1 MTALQGHRRPAVWAL
16 LAITLT
22 AILAGLTTG
31 TALAD
36 PEPGDTGKLVL
47 VLDSSGSMKEPAG
60 DGNTKIVAARTALT
74 QVVTKLPESAQV
86 GLRVYGATV
95 FKRSQ
100 PGACTDTQLT
110 VPIGTGNRPQ
120 LQAAIAKYKPYGE
133 TPIAYALQQ
142 AAKDLGPTGQRTI
155 VLVSDGEA
163 TCAPEPCEVAR
174 SIAKQ
179 GIDLKIDV
187 VGFRV
192 GGKARSQLQCV
203 AREGRGDYYDA
214 DSTID
219 LEAGLD
225 RLSTRAFRPF
235 RISGTPVQGGPQQ
248 EGAPVLAPGHYSDT
262 FGNDQTA
269 KYYLIKRTMAKSTLR
284 AGVSFRRPSGG
295 SFVLRAEVKL
305 KTIGAE
311 NCGWSYPLAF
321 DGDQGI
327 ATGAASSWTGEY
339 PKGCADDDQL
349 VLTVSAG
356 EAFRE
361 MKGVPYELRID
372 EEPPVDSTTNLPA
385 KADEPTWTPMA
396 GSTPREIVPGS
407 SFPDAPLLVPG
418 SYQTTLMPGEVQLYK
433 VKADW
438 GQRIQAQVTVP
449 KLGAAAAKAIDG
461 IRYLDMGMIS
471 PIGEDVY
478 AVFAKKVPGSG
489 GAGRRAVLTKDGV
502 VNANTTKE
510 IRYLNRD
517 GANNQDTGT
526 SMPGEYYIAVSLT
539 RKDDDKAFAIPMTLT
554 VGLEGTAGTG
564 KPEYVD
570 GASPVSGTSTTPS
583 PTAQP
588 STPGDENGNGNGNGN
603 QAGGPVQGSNTDS
616 DDGAPVALIAGLGG
630 GGVLLLII
638 GVFAAVHLRRKPA
651 ITQPSAWQPSPQQP
665 SPNYPPQQPNQSGV
679 QHPNQPG
686 PQHPNQGGPQYPNHG
701 GSQPPHR

>member
-1 MTALQGHRRPAVWAL
+1 MTALQGHRRPAVWAI

-22 AILAGLTTG
+22 ALLAGL
-31 TALAD
+31 AIPAAHAD
-36 PEPGDTGKLVL
+36 PDPAGSKLVL

-60 DGNTKIVAARTALT
+60 DGQTKIAAARTALT
-74 QVVTKLPESAQV
+74 KVVTKLPAEAEV

-95 FKRSQ
+95 FKRTQ

-110 VPIGTGNRPQ
+110 VPIGTNNRPQ

-133 TPIAYALQQ
+133 TPIGYALQQ
-142 AAKDLGPTGQRTI
+142 AAKDLGATGQRTI

-163 TCAPEPCEVAR
+163 TCAPDPCVVAQ

-235 RISGTPVQGGPQQ
+235 RISGEPVQGAAQQ
-248 EGAPVLAPGHYSDT
+248 EGAPELAPGHYSDT
-262 FGNDQTA
+262 FGGDQTA
-269 KYYLIKRTMAKSTLR
+269 KYYLIKRSIKGSTLR
-284 AGVSFRRPSGG
+284 AGVSFRRNPGDEL
-295 SFVLRAEVKL
+295 VIQAEVKL
-305 KTIGAE
+305 KTLGGDE
-311 NCGWSYPLAF
+311 CGWSYPRVF
-321 DGDQGI
+321 GSDQGL
-327 ATGAASSWTGEY
+327 ATGTASSWSDWRKE
-339 PKGCADDDQL
+339 CADEDQL
-349 VLTVSAG
+349 VLTVSPG
-356 EAFRE
+356 KDYRE
-361 MKGVPYELRID
+361 LKGVPFELRID
-372 EEPPVDSTTNLPA
+372 EEPPVTSTANLPA
-385 KADEPTWTPMA
+385 EAGDPVWTPMP

-407 SFPDAPLLVPG
+407 SFPDAPLLEPG
-418 SYQTTLMPGEVQLYK
+418 SYKTTLMPGELQLYR

-449 KLGAAAAKAIDG
+449 QLGAATSEALGG
-461 IRYLDMGMIS
+461 IRYLDAALIS

-478 AVFAKKVPGSG
+478 SVFAKKVPGGSG
-489 GAGRRAVLTKDGV
+489 KRSVLTRQGAV
-502 VNANTTKE
+502 QGLTTKE

-526 SMPGEYYIAVSLT
+526 SMPGEYYVAVSMT
-539 RKDDDKAFAIPMTLT
+539 RKDDDRAFTVPVTLT
-554 VGLEGTAGTG
+554 VGVVGTAGAG

-570 GASPVSGTSTTPS
+570 GATPVAGTSVTPS
-583 PTAQP
+583 PTAEP
-588 STPGDENGNGNGNGN
+588 SESGNENGNESGNENENGNGT
-603 QAGGPVQGSNTDS
+603 QAGGPVQGSDTNSGDS
-616 DDGAPVALIAGLGG
+616 TPVALIAGLSG
-630 GGVLLLII
+630 GGVALLLV
-638 GVFAAVHLRRKPA
+638 GLFAVFRLRKKPA
-651 ITQPSAWQPSPQQP
+651 IVQPSGW
-665 SPNYPPQQPNQSGV
+665 SGAP
-679 QHPNQPG
+679 QHPNQVP
-686 PQHPNQGGPQYPNHG
+686 PQYPNQGGPQPPQ
-701 GSQPPHR
+701 QPPYN

>member
-22 AILAGLTTG
+22 AVLAGLTTG
-31 TALAD
+31 SALAD
-36 PEPGDTGKLVL
+36 PEPGDTGKLVM

-60 DGNTKIVAARTALT
+60 DGKTKIVAARTALT
-74 QVVTKLPESAQV
+74 QVVSKLPETAQV

-95 FKRSQ
+95 FKKGQ

-110 VPIGTGNRPQ
+110 VPIGTANRPQ

-133 TPIAYALQQ
+133 TPIGYALQQ

-163 TCAPEPCEVAR
+163 TCAPDPCEVAR

-225 RLSTRAFRPF
+225 KLSTRAFRPF

-269 KYYLIKRTMAKSTLR
+269 KYYVIKRTMAKSTLR

-295 SFVLRAEVKL
+295 SFVLKAEVKL

-327 ATGAASSWTGEY
+327 ATGAASSWTGDY

-356 EAFRE
+356 AAFRE

-385 KADEPTWTPMA
+385 KADTPTWTPMP

-407 SFPDAPLLVPG
+407 SFPDAPLLEPG
-418 SYQTTLMPGEVQLYK
+418 SYKTTLMPGEVQLYK

-438 GQRIQAQVTVP
+438 GQRIQAQATVP
-449 KLGAAAAKAIDG
+449 KLGAATAKAIDG

-471 PIGEDVY
+471 PIGEEVY
-478 AVFAKKVPGSG
+478 AVFAKNVPGPG

-517 GANNQDTGT
+517 GANNQDKGT
-526 SMPGEYYIAVSLT
+526 SMPGEYYIAISLT
-539 RKDDDKAFAIPMTLT
+539 RKDNDKAFAIPMTLT
-554 VGLEGTAGTG
+554 VGLEGTAGNG

-570 GASPVSGTSTTPS
+570 GATPVDGTSTTPT
-583 PTAQP
+583 PTP
-588 STPGDENGNGNGNGN
+588 TEESSTPGTGNENENKNE
-603 QAGGPVQGSNTDS
+603 AGGPVQGSSNDS
-616 DDGAPVALIAGLGG
+616 DDGTPVALVAGLGG
-630 GGVLLLII
+630 GGVLLLLV
-638 GVFAAVHLRRKPA
+638 GVLAALRLRKKPA
-651 ITQPSAWQPSPQQP
+651 IAQPSATPWHSGA
-665 SPNYPPQQPNQSGV
+665 PNYPTQPGQ
-679 QHPNQPG
+679 QHPNG
-686 PQHPNQGGPQYPNHG
+686 PQPPNHG
-701 GSQPPHR
+701 GPQPPHH

>member
-1 MTALQGHRRPAVWAL
+1 MTALQGHRRPAVWAI

-22 AILAGLTTG
+22 GVLAGLTTG

-36 PEPGDTGKLVL
+36 PEPGDTGKLVM

-60 DGNTKIVAARTALT
+60 DGKTKIVAARTALT
-74 QVVTKLPESAQV
+74 QVVSKLPETAQV

-110 VPIGTGNRPQ
+110 VPIGTDNRPQ

-269 KYYLIKRTMAKSTLR
+269 KYYQIKRTMAKSTLR

-295 SFVLRAEVKL
+295 SFVLKAEVKL
-305 KTIGAE
+305 KTIGGDD
-311 NCGWSYPLAF
+311 CGWSYPLAF

-327 ATGAASSWTGEY
+327 ATGAASSWTGDF

-349 VLTVSAG
+349 VLTVSPG

-372 EEPPVDSTTNLPA
+372 EEPPVDSTTNLTA
-385 KADEPTWTPMA
+385 EADDPTWTSMP
-396 GSTPREIVPGS
+396 GSTPRAIVPGS
-407 SFPDAPLLVPG
+407 SFPDAPLLEPG
-418 SYQTTLMPGEVQLYK
+418 SYKTTLMPGEVQLYK

-449 KLGAAAAKAIDG
+449 KLGAATAKAIDG

-471 PIGEDVY
+471 PIGEDVF
-478 AVFAKKVPGSG
+478 AVFAKKVPG
-489 GAGRRAVLTKDGV
+489 GAGRRGVLTKEGV
-502 VNANTTKE
+502 VKANTTKE

-526 SMPGEYYIAVSLT
+526 STPGEYYIAVSLT

-554 VGLEGTAGTG
+554 VGLIGTPGTG

-570 GASPVSGTSTTPS
+570 GATPVDGTSITLS
-583 PTAQP
+583 PTEQP
-588 STPGDENGNGNGNGN
+588 STPGNENGNGNGNN
-603 QAGGPVQGSNTDS
+603 TEAGGPVQGSNTDS
-616 DDGAPVALIAGLGG
+616 DDGTPVALIAGLGG
-630 GGVLLLII
+630 GGVLLLVL
-638 GVFAAVHLRRKPA
+638 GVFAALRLRRKPA
-651 ITQPSAWQPSPQQP
+651 IVQPGATGWQQP
-665 SPNYPPQQPNQSGV
+665 TQHQTPTHPGASYPAQAGQQYPNQ
-679 QHPNQPG
+679 QYPNQPNPG
-686 PQHPNQGGPQYPNHG
+686 HPIQGGQHPP
-701 GSQPPHR
+701 R

>member
-1 MTALQGHRRPAVWAL
+1 MTTQQGHRRRPAVWAL

-22 AILAGLTTG
+22 AVLAGLTTG
-31 TALAD
+31 SAVAD
-36 PEPGDTGKLVL
+36 PAPSGGKLVL

-60 DGNTKIVAARTALT
+60 DGQTKIAAARAALT
-74 QVVTKLPESAQV
+74 QVVSKLPTAAEV

-95 FKRSQ
+95 FKRTQ

-110 VPIGTGNRPQ
+110 VPIGTDNRPQ

-133 TPIAYALQQ
+133 TPIGYSLQQ
-142 AAKDLGPTGQRTI
+142 AAKDLGPVGQRTI

-163 TCAPEPCEVAR
+163 TCAPDPCVVAQ

-192 GGKARSQLQCV
+192 AGKARTQLQCV

-248 EGAPVLAPGHYSDT
+248 EGAPTLAPGHYSDT

-269 KYYLIKRTMAKSTLR
+269 KYYVIKRTMAKSTLR

-295 SFVLRAEVKL
+295 SFVLKAEVFL
-305 KTIGAE
+305 KTLAGE

-321 DGDQGI
+321 DGEQGI
-327 ATGAASSWTGEY
+327 ATGAASSWTGDY
-339 PKGCADDDQL
+339 PKGCTTDDQL

-356 EAFRE
+356 DRFRE
-361 MKGVPYELRID
+361 MKGVPYELRVD
-372 EEPPVDSTTNLPA
+372 EEPPVDSTTSLPPE
-385 KADEPTWTPMA
+385 ADDPTWTPMP
-396 GSTPREIVPGS
+396 GSTPRAIVPGS
-407 SFPDAPLLVPG
+407 SFPDAPLLGVG
-418 SYQTTLMPGEVQLYK
+418 SYKTTLMPGEVQLYK

-438 GQRIQAQVTVP
+438 GQRIQAQVSVP
-449 KLGAAAAKAIDG
+449 KLGAATAKALDG
-461 IRYLDMGMIS
+461 IRYLDVDLIS
-471 PIGEDVY
+471 PIGEDVF
-478 AVFAKKVPGSG
+478 AVFAKKVPSN
-489 GAGRRAVLTKDGV
+489 AGKRGVLTKAGIV
-502 VNANTTKE
+502 KGITMKE
-510 IRYLNRD
+510 IRYLNRE
-517 GANNQDTGT
+517 GPNNQDTGT
-526 SMPGEYYIAVSLT
+526 STAGDYYIAVSLT
-539 RKDDDKAFAIPMTLT
+539 RKDDDRAFAIPMTLT

-570 GASPVSGTSTTPS
+570 GATPVDGTSTTPS
-583 PTAQP
+583 PTAEP
-588 STPGDENGNGNGNGN
+588 STSEPADTGNSTP
-603 QAGGPVQGSNTDS
+603 QAGGPIQGSNNSGS
-616 DDGAPVALIAGLGG
+616 DTNTPVALIAGLGG
-630 GGVLLLII
+630 GGIVLLLVAIL
-638 GVFAAVHLRRKPA
+638 AVLRLRKKPA
-651 ITQPSAWQPSPQQP
+651 I
-665 SPNYPPQQPNQSGV
+665 V
-679 QHPNQPG
+679 QPG
-686 PQHPNQGGPQYPNHG
+686 PANWHQGGQNPP
-701 GSQPPHR
+701 QPPPYQ